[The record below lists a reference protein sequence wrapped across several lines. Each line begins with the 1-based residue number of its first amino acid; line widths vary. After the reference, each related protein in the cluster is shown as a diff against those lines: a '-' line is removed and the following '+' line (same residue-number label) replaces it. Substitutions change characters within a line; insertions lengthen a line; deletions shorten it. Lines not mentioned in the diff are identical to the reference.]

1 MIVKTLMEKLEKM
14 DQNAIVRLNGAM
26 GEEVLFIK
34 KHAAEQSLDC
44 DQSLVWLKTES
55 DVDMEKII
63 KDRLNEAL
71 INGEDETDV
80 YSELLESGINLDMV
94 EKYLGS
100 EQADHMEACCR
111 EHGLI

>member
-34 KHAAEQSLDC
+34 KHAVEQSLDC
-44 DQSLVWLKTES
+44 DQSLVWLETES

>member
-1 MIVKTLMEKLEKM
+1 M

-34 KHAAEQSLDC
+34 KHAA
-44 DQSLVWLKTES
+44 DQSLVWLETES
-55 DVDMEKII
+55 DVDLEKII

-100 EQADHMEACCR
+100 GQADHMEACCR